1 MDAQLARVRDRHLLM
16 LQRSLKIFNSVL
28 AAAEPTALTT
38 KRDGPD
44 GWTALEIVCHVR
56 DLEPNFIRRVHSVVE
71 QERPDFIILDVNK
84 LAIERNYNAQDP
96 AAALADFASHRAELL
111 AFFAGVQD
119 SDWLRTGVH
128 PERGEQSL
136 LDVLMHIAHHDHEHI
151 EQMTRVLAQK

>member
-1 MDAQLARVRDRHLLM
+1 MDAQLARVRDRHFVM
-16 LQRSLKIFNSVL
+16 LQRNVKIFNSIVTT
-28 AAAEPTALTT
+28 ADPAALTA

-44 GWTALEIVCHVR
+44 GWTPLEILCHVR

-71 QERPDFIILDVNK
+71 QERPDFVILDVNK

-96 AAALADFASHRAELL
+96 AAALAEFAAQRTELL
-111 AFFAGVQD
+111 AFFVGMQD
-119 SDWLRTGVH
+119 TEWLRTGIH